1 MTGCRAHDRKTSR
14 SARLDALRP
23 LPNLRPR
30 TEPIRNSEV
39 AGITGSAGSIYSSTD
54 SPKETLNTPDGAGG
68 EGNLAEFF
76 DEETIRT
83 AEIKQQSRMCYIGSE
98 PSNFNYLIRQIPGH
112 SKHDHIFHFSNRQ
125 YNLRDTAY
133 DIDHV
138 PQDAFTKPPK
148 DIVDD
153 LIEAYFANV
162 NKGWPIVNQAD
173 FMDQLHGANPHNPLS
188 LPLFNAVLLV
198 GAHVLSAQRP
208 EFRPYQDV
216 FFRRTK
222 VLVESRVEQNRLVY
236 VQVAL
241 LLTWYSDG
249 LEEVVA
255 NAWYWIGSAARTAI
269 GLGMNR
275 DSTNARTL
283 DSLKRTWICV
293 WWVLFQ
299 FDTLISL
306 SYGRPQCL

>member
-1 MTGCRAHDRKTSR
+1 
-14 SARLDALRP
+14 
-23 LPNLRPR
+23 
-30 TEPIRNSEV
+30 
-39 AGITGSAGSIYSSTD
+39 
-54 SPKETLNTPDGAGG
+54 
-68 EGNLAEFF
+68 
-76 DEETIRT
+76 
-83 AEIKQQSRMCYIGSE
+83 
-98 PSNFNYLIRQIPGH
+98 
-112 SKHDHIFHFSNRQ
+112 
-125 YNLRDTAY
+125 
-133 DIDHV
+133 
-138 PQDAFTKPPK
+138 
-148 DIVDD
+148 
-153 LIEAYFANV
+153 
-162 NKGWPIVNQAD
+162 
-173 FMDQLHGANPHNPLS
+173 MDQLHGTNQHNPLS

-198 GAHVLSAQRP
+198 GAHVLSAQRA

-222 VLVESRVEQNRLVY
+222 ELVYSRVEQNRLVY

-275 DSTNARTL
+275 ASTNARTL